1 VKRVNDLTHESGFTL
16 IEVLV
21 AGFVLVVGVLGVALM
36 VNNANA
42 VTSTTRAREG
52 ATNLARE
59 LLEQTRALP
68 YSDLTTSGAQ
78 SDLQARGYPDDDAT
92 KSGWQIRRR
101 GVMFDVTILACTF
114 DDAHDGAR
122 SSGGGFCPGSVTA
135 GSTTSGIGDD
145 PNPDDYR
152 RVEFDISWSFNGG
165 PTPSCAGA
173 GGNGSAV
180 GHACVAQAEM
190 IANPSGGLGPSIKTV
205 TPANDPVEAGTS
217 VSFHVVTE
225 SPADS
230 VTFDADDG
238 TEGTATMTSGSS
250 GLGWDF
256 TWDFSGPTPSNSGV
270 ASPPAGGNVIDG
282 THTVITQAF
291 LLNAAG
297 VAKPRTVALN
307 RYLPRA
313 PQFLTPAAGVNTR
326 VAAQPIVEFS
336 WLQNPD
342 TDIWGYQVYRAK
354 ASATPVPTLSG
365 ATPDRAVCSTG
376 DGKGTTCFDPDYTV
390 QAPTASECPSGTP
403 AGDVCANYYVV
414 AFDKPWSSGNP
425 SSLVGCP
432 VWGDVA
438 TTLPL
443 ATTVP
448 LSNQGSA
455 ATRRPGCPSAMIS
468 VDITAGLA
476 NKPPDPPTTASP
488 SCTTDP
494 TGLAVVKWT
503 PPVSPDPVDNE
514 QVLAY
519 RVYRDA
525 SSPPAYTQRTNLLSF
540 SGTNGYT
547 DPTPAGSSSHTYYV
561 TSVDE
566 RFQESQP
573 LALTWTPGACP

>member
-1 VKRVNDLTHESGFTL
+1 MQRVDDLKHESGFTL
-16 IEVLV
+16 IEVLM

-68 YSDLTTSGAQ
+68 YSDLDTATAQ
-78 SDLQARGYPDDDAT
+78 SDLQGRGYPDADAT
-92 KSGWQIRRR
+92 KTGWQIRRR
-101 GVMFDVTILACTF
+101 GVLFEVTVLACTF
-114 DDAHDGAR
+114 DDTHDGAR
-122 SSGGGFCPGSVTA
+122 ASGSDFCPGSASA
-135 GSTTSGIGDD
+135 GSTTSGVGDD

-152 RVEFDISWSFNGG
+152 RVEFDVKWSFNGG

-173 GGNGSAV
+173 GGNGSAL
-180 GHACVAQAEM
+180 GAACVAQAEM
-190 IANPSGGLGPSIKTV
+190 IANPSGGLGPSIKTI
-205 TPANDPVEAGTS
+205 TPVNDPVESGTS

-225 SPADS
+225 SAADS
-230 VTFDADDG
+230 LTWDADDG
-238 TEGTATMTSGSS
+238 TQGTATMTTGSS

-256 TWDFSGPTPSNSGV
+256 TWAFGGPAPSNSGV

-282 THTVITQAF
+282 THTVIAQAF

-313 PQFLTPAAGVNTR
+313 PQFLTPAAGVNDR
-326 VAAQPIVEFS
+326 LPGQPVIEFS

-354 ASATPVPTLSG
+354 ASATPAPTLSG
-365 ATPDRAVCSTG
+365 GSPDRTVCST
-376 DGKGTTCFDPDYTV
+376 DDVKATTCFDPDYSV
-390 QAPTASECPSGTP
+390 QAPTAGECPAGTP
-403 AGDVCANYYVV
+403 AAHVCASYYVV

-425 SSLVGCP
+425 TSLVGCP

-438 TTLPL
+438 TALPL
-443 ATTVP
+443 GTTAP

-455 ATRRPGCPSAMIS
+455 ATRRPGCPSAMIT
-468 VDITAGLA
+468 VDITDGLA
-476 NKPPDPPTTASP
+476 NKAPEPPTSASP

-494 TGLAVVKWT
+494 TGLAVVNWT
-503 PPVSPDPVDNE
+503 PPASPDAVDNQQIVE
-514 QVLAY
+514 Y

-525 SSPPAYTQRTNLLSF
+525 SSPPLYTQRTNLLSYG
-540 SGTNGYT
+540 GTDGYT
-547 DPTPAGSSSHTYYV
+547 DPTPPASSSHTYYI

-566 RFQESQP
+566 QFKESQP
-573 LALTWTPGACP
+573 LPITWTPGGCP